1 MPTSGRTR
9 PQVIRP
15 RIRVGESV
23 LIGPGKVELLR
34 AVAEHG
40 SISAAARAL
49 GMGYKRAW
57 SLLDELQ
64 RSIPVPIVET
74 AAGGSKGGGA
84 QVTAAGRELL
94 KHYDELDKA
103 CSLAAE
109 PALKKLDRLLRR

>member
-1 MPTSGRTR
+1 MSKTAR

-15 RIRVGESV
+15 RVRLGESV
-23 LIGPGKVELLR
+23 LIGPGKIELLR

-84 QVTAAGRELL
+84 QVTAVGRSLL
-94 KHYDELDKA
+94 AHYDELDQA
-103 CSLAAE
+103 CRLAAE